1 MQLHERDKIL
11 KILCLYGFPLIV
23 CQKLT
28 SPFCF
33 AYVYTGF
40 WNQSSVKLGIIIS
53 VLLWK
58 QTSSLDQSESV
69 SSALFSLDCLFF
81 FIHKLKSLHIP
92 MTSVMWI
99 SLHILEN
106 PSSDGWFSAR
116 NPPADVRVL
125 IQLCLL
131 LWRHWPGCGQTWNVL
146 AAAWS
151 FNWQSYAAAI
161 SCSVWFRVAF
171 PL

>member
-40 WNQSSVKLGIIIS
+40 WNQFSEIRYHYFCVALKTNFFFRSVRIGF
-53 VLLWK
+53 VC
-58 QTSSLDQSESV
+58 
-69 SSALFSLDCLFF
+69 AMFSLDCLFF